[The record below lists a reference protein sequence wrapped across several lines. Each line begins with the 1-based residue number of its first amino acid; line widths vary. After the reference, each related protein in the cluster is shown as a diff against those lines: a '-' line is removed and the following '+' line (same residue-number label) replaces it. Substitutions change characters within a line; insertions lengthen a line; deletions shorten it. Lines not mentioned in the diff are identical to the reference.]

1 MKRYVKL
8 IIIAIVIL
16 LSIGVYYIQPMFSAD
31 ERPEFKI
38 IANSGDETLSENM
51 VLKGYYSENVMLGM
65 GIGDDLKITS
75 KGTTYYSESTN
86 SFQSQTSES
95 DYEKINQLQEDYRS
109 FMRGKEP
116 NLANFFEDDT
126 LLAYAELT
134 TNNYS
139 SVTEDEEFKI
149 EVLNK
154 KTNKESSFSVDL
166 PKGTNYS
173 YMYIEDIE
181 VANNQLI
188 IVTNGYSLNNEN
200 EQDEHH
206 FYSISLPNEKIE
218 KDESLQLDLVNL
230 DGKQIQYVELL
241 SGMNTVQTSKFL
253 VYRVEIG
260 DEQSEKELYED
271 QEIYETTYELIGV
284 NIETGEQ
291 FLIDLSDEVGNQ
303 ALSSAFSI
311 EKDILYFY
319 KKNKET
325 ITIYTYSLEQ
335 KELREMETAELSEAQ
350 KTALKEEVTLS
361 VYNGAAFF
369 VNNDKIKGKDQHI
382 MAFDLESGKAVF
394 EGSLIETKKQSATNS
409 ELYLYEVNFQE

>member
-116 NLANFFEDDT
+116 SLANFFEDDT

-260 DEQSEKELYED
+260 DEQSETELYED

-350 KTALKEEVTLS
+350 KTALKEEITLS
-361 VYNGAAFF
+361 VHNGTAFF
-369 VNNDKIKGKDQHI
+369 VNNDKIKGKDQQI

-394 EGSLIETKKQSATNS
+394 EGALIETKKQSATNS

>member
-8 IIIAIVIL
+8 IIIAVVIL

-65 GIGDDLKITS
+65 GIGDDIKITP
-75 KGTTYYSESTN
+75 KGTTYYSDSSN
-86 SFQSQTSES
+86 RFQSQLSGS

-116 NLANFFEDDT
+116 SLANFFEDDT

-188 IVTNGYSLNNEN
+188 IVTNGFSLNNEN

-206 FYSISLPNEKIE
+206 FYSVSLPNEKIE
-218 KDESLQLDLVNL
+218 KDERLQLDLVNL

-260 DEQSEKELYED
+260 DAQSETELYEA
-271 QEIYETTYELIGV
+271 TYELIGV
-284 NIETGEQ
+284 NIESGEQ

-350 KTALKEEVTLS
+350 KTALKEEITLS
-361 VYNGAAFF
+361 VHNGTAFF
-369 VNNDKIKGKDQHI
+369 VNNDKIKGKDQQI

-394 EGSLIETKKQSATNS
+394 EGSLIETTKQSAVNS

>member
-8 IIIAIVIL
+8 IIIAVVIL

-65 GIGDDLKITS
+65 GIGDDIKITP
-75 KGTTYYSESTN
+75 KGTTYYSDSSN
-86 SFQSQTSES
+86 RFQSQLSGS

-116 NLANFFEDDT
+116 SLANFFEDDT

-260 DEQSEKELYED
+260 DEQSETELYEA
-271 QEIYETTYELIGV
+271 TYELIGV
-284 NIETGEQ
+284 NIESGEQ

-335 KELREMETAELSEAQ
+335 KELREMETAELYEAQ
-350 KTALKEEVTLS
+350 KTALKEEITLS
-361 VYNGAAFF
+361 VHNGTAFF
-369 VNNDKIKGKDQHI
+369 VNNDKIKGKDQQI

>member
-8 IIIAIVIL
+8 IIIAVVIL

-65 GIGDDLKITS
+65 GIGDDIKITP
-75 KGTTYYSESTN
+75 KGTTYYSDSSN
-86 SFQSQTSES
+86 RFQSQLSGS

-116 NLANFFEDDT
+116 SLANFFEDDT

-206 FYSISLPNEKIE
+206 FYSVSLPNEKIE
-218 KDESLQLDLVNL
+218 KDERLQLDLVNL

-253 VYRVEIG
+253 VYRVENG
-260 DEQSEKELYED
+260 DAQSETELYEA
-271 QEIYETTYELIGV
+271 TYELIGV
-284 NIETGEQ
+284 NIESGEQ

-350 KTALKEEVTLS
+350 KTALKEEITLS
-361 VYNGAAFF
+361 VHNGTAFF
-369 VNNDKIKGKDQHI
+369 VNNDKIKGKDQQI

-394 EGSLIETKKQSATNS
+394 EGALIETKKQSATNS

>member
-1 MKRYVKL
+1 MKRYIKL
-8 IIIAIVIL
+8 IIIAAVIL
-16 LSIGVYYIQPMFSAD
+16 LSIGIYYIQPMFSAD

-38 IANSGDETLSENM
+38 IANSGDKTLSENM
-51 VLKGYYSENVMLGM
+51 VLKGYYSENMMLGL
-65 GIGDDLKITS
+65 GIGDDIKITP
-75 KGTTYYSESTN
+75 KGSTYFSDSTN
-86 SFQSQTSES
+86 SFQSQLSGS
-95 DYEKINQLQEDYRS
+95 DYEKINQLQKDYRS

-134 TNNYS
+134 THNLS
-139 SVTEDEEFKI
+139 SVTENEEFKI

-173 YMYIEDIE
+173 YMYIDDIE

-188 IVTNGYSLNNEN
+188 IVTNGYPLNNEN
-200 EQDEHH
+200 EMDETH

-218 KDESLQLDLVNL
+218 KDEKLQLDLVKL

-241 SGMNTVQTSKFL
+241 SGMNTIQTSNFL

-260 DEQSEKELYED
+260 DVQPETELYEE
-271 QEIYETTYELIGV
+271 QEFYETTYELIGV

-291 FLIDLSDEVGNQ
+291 FLIDLSDVVGSQ
-303 ALSSAFSI
+303 ELSSAFSI

-361 VYNGAAFF
+361 VHNGTAFF
-369 VNNDKIKGKDQHI
+369 VNNNKLKGKDQQI

-394 EGSLIETKKQSATNS
+394 EGSLIETTKQSAVNS
-409 ELYLYEVNFQE
+409 ELYLYEVSFQE

>member
-8 IIIAIVIL
+8 IIIAVVIL

-65 GIGDDLKITS
+65 GIGDDIKITP
-75 KGTTYYSESTN
+75 KGTTYYSDSSN
-86 SFQSQTSES
+86 RFQSQLSGS

-116 NLANFFEDDT
+116 SLANFFEDDT

-188 IVTNGYSLNNEN
+188 IVTNGFSLNNEN

-206 FYSISLPNEKIE
+206 FYSVSLPNEKIE
-218 KDESLQLDLVNL
+218 KDERLQLDLVNL

-260 DEQSEKELYED
+260 DAQSETELYEA
-271 QEIYETTYELIGV
+271 TYELIGV
-284 NIETGEQ
+284 NIESGEQ

-350 KTALKEEVTLS
+350 KTALKEEITLS
-361 VYNGAAFF
+361 VHNGTAFF
-369 VNNDKIKGKDQHI
+369 VNNDKIKGKDQQI

-394 EGSLIETKKQSATNS
+394 EGSLIETTKQSGVNS

>member
-116 NLANFFEDDT
+116 SLANFFEDDT

-260 DEQSEKELYED
+260 DEQSETELYED

>member
-8 IIIAIVIL
+8 IIIAVVIL

-116 NLANFFEDDT
+116 SLANFFEDDT

-260 DEQSEKELYED
+260 DAQSETELYEA
-271 QEIYETTYELIGV
+271 TYELIGV
-284 NIETGEQ
+284 NIESGEQ

-350 KTALKEEVTLS
+350 KTALKEEITLS
-361 VYNGAAFF
+361 VHNGTAFF
-369 VNNDKIKGKDQHI
+369 VNNDKIKGKDQQI

>member
-8 IIIAIVIL
+8 IIIAVVIL

-51 VLKGYYSENVMLGM
+51 FLKGYYSENVMLGM
-65 GIGDDLKITS
+65 GIGDDIKITP
-75 KGTTYYSESTN
+75 KGTTYYSDSSN
-86 SFQSQTSES
+86 RFQSQLSGS

-116 NLANFFEDDT
+116 SLANFFEDDT

-166 PKGTNYS
+166 PKSTNYS

-260 DEQSEKELYED
+260 DEQSETELYED

-325 ITIYTYSLEQ
+325 ITIYTYFLEQ

-350 KTALKEEVTLS
+350 KTALKEEITLS
-361 VYNGAAFF
+361 VHNGTAFF
-369 VNNDKIKGKDQHI
+369 VNNDKIKGKDQQI

>member
-8 IIIAIVIL
+8 IIIAVVIL

-65 GIGDDLKITS
+65 GIGDDIKITP
-75 KGTTYYSESTN
+75 KGTTYYSDSSN
-86 SFQSQTSES
+86 RFQSQLSGS

-116 NLANFFEDDT
+116 SLANFFEDDT

-206 FYSISLPNEKIE
+206 FYSVSLPNEKIE
-218 KDESLQLDLVNL
+218 KDERLQLDLVNL

-260 DEQSEKELYED
+260 DAQSETELYEA
-271 QEIYETTYELIGV
+271 TYELIGV
-284 NIETGEQ
+284 NIESGEQ

-350 KTALKEEVTLS
+350 KTALKEEITLS
-361 VYNGAAFF
+361 VHNGTAFF
-369 VNNDKIKGKDQHI
+369 VNNDKIKGKDQQI

-394 EGSLIETKKQSATNS
+394 EGALIETKKQSATNS

>member
-8 IIIAIVIL
+8 IIIAVVIL

-65 GIGDDLKITS
+65 GIGDDIKITP
-75 KGTTYYSESTN
+75 KGTTYYSDSSN
-86 SFQSQTSES
+86 SFQSQLSES

-116 NLANFFEDDT
+116 ILANFFEDDT

-260 DEQSEKELYED
+260 DAKSETELYEA
-271 QEIYETTYELIGV
+271 TYELIGV
-284 NIETGEQ
+284 NIESGEQ

-350 KTALKEEVTLS
+350 KTALKEEITLS
-361 VYNGAAFF
+361 VHNGTAFF
-369 VNNDKIKGKDQHI
+369 VNNDKIKGKDQQI

>member
-8 IIIAIVIL
+8 IIIAVVIL

-65 GIGDDLKITS
+65 GIGDDIKITP
-75 KGTTYYSESTN
+75 KGTTYYSDSSN
-86 SFQSQTSES
+86 RFQSQLSGS

-116 NLANFFEDDT
+116 SLANFFEDDT

-188 IVTNGYSLNNEN
+188 IVTNGFSLNNEN

-206 FYSISLPNEKIE
+206 FYSVSLPNEKIE
-218 KDESLQLDLVNL
+218 KDERLQLDLVNL

-260 DEQSEKELYED
+260 DAQSETELYEA
-271 QEIYETTYELIGV
+271 TYELIGV
-284 NIETGEQ
+284 NIESGEQ

-311 EKDILYFY
+311 EKDILFFY

-350 KTALKEEVTLS
+350 KTALKEEITLS
-361 VYNGAAFF
+361 VHNGAAFF
-369 VNNDKIKGKDQHI
+369 VNNDKIKGKDQQI

-394 EGSLIETKKQSATNS
+394 EGSLIETTKQSAVNS

>member
-8 IIIAIVIL
+8 IIIAVVIL

-51 VLKGYYSENVMLGM
+51 VLKGYYSENVILGM
-65 GIGDDLKITS
+65 GIGDDIKITP
-75 KGTTYYSESTN
+75 KGTTYYSDSSN
-86 SFQSQTSES
+86 RFQSQLSGS

-116 NLANFFEDDT
+116 SLANFFEDDT

-206 FYSISLPNEKIE
+206 FYSVSLPNEKIE
-218 KDESLQLDLVNL
+218 KDERLQLDLVNL

-260 DEQSEKELYED
+260 DAQSETELYEA
-271 QEIYETTYELIGV
+271 TYELIGV
-284 NIETGEQ
+284 NIESGEQ

-350 KTALKEEVTLS
+350 KTALKEEITLS
-361 VYNGAAFF
+361 VHNGTAFF
-369 VNNDKIKGKDQHI
+369 VNNDKIKGKDQQI

-394 EGSLIETKKQSATNS
+394 EGSLIETTKQSAVNS
-409 ELYLYEVNFQE
+409 ELYLYEVNF

>member
-8 IIIAIVIL
+8 IIIAVVIL

-65 GIGDDLKITS
+65 GIGDDIKITP
-75 KGTTYYSESTN
+75 KGTTYYSDSSN
-86 SFQSQTSES
+86 RFQSQLSGS

-116 NLANFFEDDT
+116 SLANFFEDDT

-260 DEQSEKELYED
+260 DEQSETELYED

-311 EKDILYFY
+311 EKDILFFY

-350 KTALKEEVTLS
+350 KAALKEEVTLS

>member
-8 IIIAIVIL
+8 IIIAVVIL

-65 GIGDDLKITS
+65 GIGDDIKITP
-75 KGTTYYSESTN
+75 KGTTYYSDSSN
-86 SFQSQTSES
+86 RFQSQLSGS

-116 NLANFFEDDT
+116 SLANFFEDDT

-166 PKGTNYS
+166 PKSTNYS

-260 DEQSEKELYED
+260 DEQSETELYED

-350 KTALKEEVTLS
+350 KTALKEEITLS
-361 VYNGAAFF
+361 VHNGTAFF
-369 VNNDKIKGKDQHI
+369 VNNDKIKGKDQQI

>member
-8 IIIAIVIL
+8 IIVAVIIL

-31 ERPEFKI
+31 ERSEFKI

-65 GIGDDLKITS
+65 GIGDDIKITP
-75 KGTTYYSESTN
+75 KGTTYYSDSSN
-86 SFQSQTSES
+86 RFQSQLSGS

-116 NLANFFEDDT
+116 SLANFFEDDT

-218 KDESLQLDLVNL
+218 KDESLKLDLVNL

-241 SGMNTVQTSKFL
+241 SGMNTIQTSKFL

-260 DEQSEKELYED
+260 DAQSETELYED
-271 QEIYETTYELIGV
+271 QELYETTYELIGV

-325 ITIYTYSLEQ
+325 ITIYTYSLDQ

-350 KTALKEEVTLS
+350 KTALKEEITLS
-361 VYNGAAFF
+361 VHNGAAFF
-369 VNNDKIKGKDQHI
+369 VNNDKIKGKDQQI